1 LTPVQELLG
10 LVVRPFIDRSQQPG
24 SLWSACLSNIDV
36 LNVTLTF
43 NIDISVENDVFNE
56 ALMLKRQSQG
66 ELMIPLNI
74 IVYYGKN
81 N

>member
-1 LTPVQELLG
+1 VK
-10 LVVRPFIDRSQQPG
+10 
-24 SLWSACLSNIDV
+24 IDV

-66 ELMIPLNI
+66 ELMIRLNI

-81 N
+81 KWNVIVLKEHIDIRLTSHSINAV